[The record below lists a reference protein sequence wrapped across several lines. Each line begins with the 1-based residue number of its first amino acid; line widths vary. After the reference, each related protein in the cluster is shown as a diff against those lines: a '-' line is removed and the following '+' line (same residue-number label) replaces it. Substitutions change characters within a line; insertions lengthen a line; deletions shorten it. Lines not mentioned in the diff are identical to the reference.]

1 MSKNLPVY
9 LSYLL
14 RHHPEDARL
23 NMDIHG
29 WVGVTELI
37 QGVNHHSNFQ
47 LDDKLLDKIVSEDDK
62 GRFRYNE
69 THTRIKCCQGHS
81 IPWIEPE
88 LAYGEPPLFLFHGT
102 TTIAMNKIDAS
113 GSIKKMKRHAVH
125 LQQAEEKAWQSAKR
139 WHLVPVLLKVN
150 AEEMFHDGY
159 VFGMAD
165 NGVWCTDNV
174 PVKYISE
181 RLYLPDAL
189 PANTPMHD

>member
-1 MSKNLPVY
+1 MAKNLPVY

-14 RHHPEDARL
+14 RHHPEDAGL

-29 WVGVTELI
+29 WVDVAELI
-37 QGVNHHSNFQ
+37 QGVNKHSHFQ
-47 LDDKLLDKIVSEDDK
+47 LDKDLLEKIVIEDDK

-88 LAYGEPPLFLFHGT
+88 LTYGKPPRFLFHGT
-102 TTIAMNKIDAS
+102 TTVAMGKIDVS

-125 LQQAEEKAWQSAKR
+125 LQQAEEKAWQSAER
-139 WHLVPVLLKVN
+139 WHLVPVVLKVN
-150 AEEMFHDGY
+150 AEEMYRDGY
-159 VFGMAD
+159 IFGMAD
-165 NGVWCTDNV
+165 NGVWCTENV

-181 RLYLPDAL
+181 RLYLPD
-189 PANTPMHD
+189 